1 VVPVAALRPN
11 LPDLTEA
18 GNRTYILRIA
28 RGFPSEGRGMV
39 AVAFILGSGRMGETP
54 VMRPLATVMGLI
66 FALLAAGPAAAASND
81 VALATFPPAGRLDYK
96 VVREGDDIGTQS
108 VEFIRSGDRLTVRTH
123 VNILVTVLGIP
134 VFRFTHEAEEQWRD
148 GQLTAFKSK
157 SNDDGEP
164 RDVALKL
171 DGDRLRGTYNGRT
184 LDLPASLIPAS
195 LWRPDTV
202 QQSVLMDPIKGRDRQ
217 VTVADK
223 GIENIRIHGQ
233 TVAAHHYAMTGQI
246 IRDIWY
252 GPDGQIVQVHFPAKD
267 GSEIQ
272 VVLR

>member
-1 VVPVAALRPN
+1 MVPVAALRAN

-28 RGFPSEGRGMV
+28 RGVPSGGRGMV
-39 AVAFILGSGRMGETP
+39 AAAFILGSGRMGETP
-54 VMRPLATVMGLI
+54 VMRYFATVLGFIFAVLAT
-66 FALLAAGPAAAASND
+66 GPAAAASND
-81 VALATFPPAGRLDYK
+81 LALATFPPAGRLDYK
-96 VVREGDDIGTQS
+96 VVREGADIGTQS

-134 VFRFTHEAEEQWRD
+134 VFRFTHEAEEQWQN
-148 GQLTAFKSK
+148 GQLKAFKSK
-157 SNDDGEP
+157 SDDDGEP
-164 RDVALKL
+164 RDVALTL

-184 LDLPASLIPAS
+184 LDLPASLMPAS

-202 QQSVLMDPIKGRDRQ
+202 QQSVLLDPIKGRDRQ
-217 VTVADK
+217 VTVTDK
-223 GIENIRIHGQ
+223 GIENIRIRGQ
-233 TVAAHHYAMTGQI
+233 AVAAHHYAMTGQI

>member
-1 VVPVAALRPN
+1 
-11 LPDLTEA
+11 
-18 GNRTYILRIA
+18 
-28 RGFPSEGRGMV
+28 
-39 AVAFILGSGRMGETP
+39 MGETAI
-54 VMRPLATVMGLI
+54 MRFVGTFVGLM
-66 FALLAAGPAAAASND
+66 LMMLAAWPAAGASND
-81 VALATFPPAGRLDYK
+81 VAAVTFPPAGRLDYR

-134 VFRFTHEAEEQWRD
+134 VFRFTHEAEEQWQK
-148 GQLTAFKSK
+148 GQLTAFRSK

-164 RDVALKL
+164 RDVTLKH

-195 LWRPDTV
+195 LWRPDTI
-202 QQSVLMDPIKGRDRQ
+202 QQTVLLDTIKGRDRQ

-223 GIENIRIHGQ
+223 GVENIRVHGQ
-233 TVAAHHYAMTGQI
+233 PLAAHHYAMTGQI

>member
-1 VVPVAALRPN
+1 MVAA
-11 LPDLTEA
+11 
-18 GNRTYILRIA
+18 
-28 RGFPSEGRGMV
+28 
-39 AVAFILGSGRMGETP
+39 AFILGSGRMGETP
-54 VMRPLATVMGLI
+54 VMRYVATFMGLML
-66 FALLAAGPAAAASND
+66 ALLVAAPAAAASND
-81 VALATFPPAGRLDYK
+81 LALANFPPAGRLDYK
-96 VVREGDDIGTQS
+96 VVRQGDDIGTQS

-134 VFRFTHEAEEQWRD
+134 VFRFTHEAEEQWQN
-148 GQLTAFKSK
+148 GQLKAFKSK

-164 RDVALKL
+164 RDVALSL
-171 DGDRLRGTYNGRT
+171 AGDRLRGTYNGRT

-202 QQSVLMDPIKGRDRQ
+202 QQSVLIDPIKGRDRQ
-217 VTVADK
+217 VTTVDK
-223 GIENIRIHGQ
+223 GIETIKIRGQ
-233 TVAAHHYAMTGQI
+233 SLEAHHFAMTGQI

-267 GSEIQ
+267 GSQIQ

>member
-1 VVPVAALRPN
+1 MVPVAALRAN

-28 RGFPSEGRGMV
+28 RRVPSEGRGRV
-39 AVAFILGSGRMGETP
+39 GKAFILGSGRMGETP
-54 VMRPLATVMGLI
+54 VMRPFAAAIALI
-66 FALLAAGPAAAASND
+66 FALLAVGPAVAASND
-81 VALATFPPAGRLDYK
+81 LALATFPPAGRLDYK

-134 VFRFTHEAEEQWRD
+134 VFRFTHEAEEQWRN

-164 RDVALKL
+164 RDVALTL

-202 QQSVLMDPIKGRDRQ
+202 QQSVLLDPIKGRDRQ

-223 GIENIRIHGQ
+223 GIENISVHGQ
-233 TVAAHHYAMTGQI
+233 ALAAHHYAMTGQI
-246 IRDIWY
+246 VRDIWY